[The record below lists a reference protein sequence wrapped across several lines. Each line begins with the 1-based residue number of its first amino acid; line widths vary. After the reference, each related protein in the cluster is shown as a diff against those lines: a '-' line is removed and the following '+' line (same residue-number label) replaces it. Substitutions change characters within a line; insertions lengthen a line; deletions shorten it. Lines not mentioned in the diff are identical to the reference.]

1 MFKFTAYAF
10 VAALLAAGLA
20 VPTVAFAECGAQHST
35 KSVDASTPDSATSI
49 ADSSTQQST
58 QPGK

>member
-10 VAALLAAGLA
+10 AAAMLAAGLA
-20 VPTVAFAECGAQHST
+20 LPTVAFAECGAEHST
-35 KSVDASTPDSATSI
+35 KSVDASTPDSSPSI

-58 QPGK
+58 KPGK

>member
-1 MFKFTAYAF
+1 MFRLTAYAF

-20 VPTVAFAECGAQHST
+20 LPTVAVAECGAEHAT
-35 KSVDASTPDSATSI
+35 MSVDASTPSSSPSI
-49 ADSSTQQST
+49 ADSSGAQGT